1 MNSKNIKIGD
11 QIKTTYG
18 NWYTVSDIRDNII
31 YSGNQHIHISN
42 VIAVIRN

>member
-1 MNSKNIKIGD
+1 MNTKVIKQGD

-31 YSGNQHIHISN
+31 YSGNQTIHISN
-42 VIAVIRN
+42 VIKVVSK